1 MTASLPLRCG
11 GVPLYNG
18 NDMLVIPL
26 HVVFHAFLEADTHRP
41 HSFPR
46 KTAKFDGQNF
56 FQKIPAAACRPVP
69 KRSSVCKKRQ
79 AR

>member
-26 HVVFHAFLEADTHRP
+26 HVVFHAFLEADTHRAL
-41 HSFPR
+41 SFPR

-56 FQKIPAAACRPVP
+56 FAENTRLGVSPSTETV
-69 KRSSVCKKRQ
+69 
-79 AR
+79 